1 MDDSLSEVP
10 LLEVV
15 SSVLLVS
22 GMDLRSKD
30 HFVHELSLLETLID
44 KKIVLLMH
52 GSVTSLAGSLEDLE
66 TSSQTIYYL
75 ELLIF
80 NNYYVAEF
88 QVFQVISDGQW
99 LWP

>member
-30 HFVHELSLLETLID
+30 HLVHEFSLLETLVD
-44 KKIVLLMH
+44 KEIVLLMH
-52 GSVTSLAGSLEDLE
+52 GSVASLAGSLEDLE
-66 TSSQTIYYL
+66 TSSETIKYL
-75 ELLIF
+75 GSLI
-80 NNYYVAEF
+80 
-88 QVFQVISDGQW
+88 IIIIT
-99 LWP
+99 

>member
-30 HFVHELSLLETLID
+30 HFVHELSLLETLIN
-44 KKIVLLMH
+44 KEIILLMH
-52 GSVTSLAGSLEDLE
+52 GSMATLARSLEDLE
-66 TSSQTIYYL
+66 SS
-75 ELLIF
+75 
-80 NNYYVAEF
+80 
-88 QVFQVISDGQW
+88 S
-99 LWP
+99 